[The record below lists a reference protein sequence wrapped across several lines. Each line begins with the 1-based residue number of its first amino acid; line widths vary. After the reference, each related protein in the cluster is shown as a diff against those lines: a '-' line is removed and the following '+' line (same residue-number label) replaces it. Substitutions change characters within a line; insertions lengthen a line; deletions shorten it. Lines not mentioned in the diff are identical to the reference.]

1 VVAIG
6 PLVLVGD
13 AFNSG
18 FDSRVQQFS
27 MTSSRWQNIALAF

>member
-18 FDSRVQQFS
+18 FDSRVQQLS